1 MGQEEAGA
9 GGGPIPTATGRR
21 LRSTSA
27 GRDCHKFQQVYS
39 ADPYTFISPLSRSL
53 PVAQEYFAGPLL
65 HLGQRS
71 QQQLSGQTQ
80 ADAAQRS
87 DT

>member
-39 ADPYTFISPLSRSL
+39 ADPYTFFSPLSWSL
-53 PVAQEYFAGPLL
+53 PVAQEYFAGPSAPF
-65 HLGQRS
+65 RPKI
-71 QQQLSGQTQ
+71 TAATER
-80 ADAAQRS
+80 AD
-87 DT
+87 TG